1 MGTRIRTRLAADA
14 ARANREQLARL
25 GGDVRA
31 GRVRRHLTQAT
42 LGSRVGLSQSAISR
56 AERGLGGGLT
66 IDAWQRI
73 AIGLGTMLR
82 ASLPRDAMTDVADAG
97 HLAMQERVLRLGRAA
112 GYRGLVELPTRP
124 AEPWRSID
132 VALVDDARR
141 RLLVV
146 ECWNSSAT
154 SVPRRGRRRGSRPKP
169 RTWRPPDGASR
180 PHAVGLVWIVRATA
194 RNRAL
199 VARYPEVFAARFP
212 GSSAAWV
219 RSLETGAEPPAQPG
233 LVWMTVDATRIYPW
247 RRRSDG
253 RGTASARRRGGTRA
267 GANSSSR

>member
-1 MGTRIRTRLAADA
+1 MGTRIRTRLAVEA
-14 ARANREQLARL
+14 ARANREQLVRL
-25 GGDVRA
+25 GAEIRA
-31 GRVRRHLTQAT
+31 SRIRRRLTQAT
-42 LGSRVGLSQSAISR
+42 LGSRVGLSQSAVSR

-73 AIGLGTMLR
+73 AIGLGTTLR
-82 ASLPRDAMTDVADAG
+82 ASLPRDHLTDVADAG
-97 HLAMQERVLRLGRAA
+97 HLAMQERVLRLGRSA

-132 VALVDDARR
+132 VALVDDPRR

-146 ECWNSSAT
+146 ECWNSIGDIGGAART
-154 SVPRRGRRRGSRPKP
+154 SSRKQAEAEDLAIA
-169 RTWRPPDGASR
+169 RWGER

-199 VARYPEVFAARFP
+199 VARYPEVFASRFP
-212 GSSAAWV
+212 GSSVAWI
-219 RSLETGAEPPAQPG
+219 RALETGAAPPEQPG
-233 LVWMTVDATRIYPW
+233 LVWMSVDATRIYPW
-247 RRRSDG
+247 RRRSDAPEPPAAG
-253 RGTASARRRGGTRA
+253 VGVATA

>member
-1 MGTRIRTRLAADA
+1 
-14 ARANREQLARL
+14 
-25 GGDVRA
+25 
-31 GRVRRHLTQAT
+31 
-42 LGSRVGLSQSAISR
+42 
-56 AERGLGGGLT
+56 
-66 IDAWQRI
+66 
-73 AIGLGTMLR
+73 
-82 ASLPRDAMTDVADAG
+82 
-97 HLAMQERVLRLGRAA
+97 MQERVLRLGRAA

-132 VALVDDARR
+132 VALVDDALR

-146 ECWNSSAT
+146 ECWNSIGDIGAAARTSSRKQAEAEDLAT
-154 SVPRRGRRRGSRPKP
+154 ARWGE
-169 RTWRPPDGASR
+169 R

-219 RSLETGAEPPAQPG
+219 HTLETGAEPPAQPG

-247 RRRSDG
+247 RRRSE
-253 RGTASARRRGGTRA
+253 APERRPV
-267 GANSSSR
+267 